1 MLSETAYRK
10 SRDGLMGRTR
20 THGLDLN
27 QGPTQ
32 VKGTTGSSSVCFIKV
47 IVLIMFTFSAGGYMV
62 SAYQYKG
69 LGFYVLINSTS
80 VISG

>member
-1 MLSETAYRK
+1 
-10 SRDGLMGRTR
+10 MGRTRTRTR

-32 VKGTTGSSSVCFIKV
+32 VKGTIGSSSVCFIKV
-47 IVLIMFTFSAGGYMV
+47 IVLRMITFSAGGFMV
-62 SAYQYKG
+62 SATAPKSYQDKG
-69 LGFYVLINSTS
+69 LGFNVLINSTS